1 MPVAPRHAR
10 GSTGIVLPVTSRT
23 APLPAASR
31 PAPPPAASPARALP
45 APRTAARLPP
55 SPLVRPADVGPVAWH
70 LLLRD
75 GHLVRLRGD
84 VALPARVRATPA
96 LRAAAL
102 APLVPPR
109 CAVARAAAVWV
120 HVGGAPPA
128 RVDVVAPS
136 GGRVPDPAPGRAAAA
151 TPLPAAD
158 VVLLGGVRVTTP
170 RRTAVDLLSHDP
182 PERALPLVARLRAAG
197 LDPARV
203 RADVATAVGRRGVR
217 AAAALVPRLAP
228 PPDTP
233 EPPGTARPPPAA
245 EPPGGATPRRPAAP
259 PSPR

>member
-10 GSTGIVLPVTSRT
+10 GSTGIVLPVTS
-23 APLPAASR
+23 LPD
-31 PAPPPAASPARALP
+31 
-45 APRTAARLPP
+45 PRTAARLP
-55 SPLVRPADVGPVAWH
+55 STPLVRPVDVGAVAWH

-75 GHLVRLRGD
+75 GHLVRLRGE
-84 VALPARVRATPA
+84 VALPAGVRATPA

-128 RVDVVAPS
+128 RVDLVAPS
-136 GGRVPDPAPGRAAAA
+136 GGRVPEPAPGRAAAA
-151 TPLPAAD
+151 TALPDAD

-197 LDPARV
+197 VDPARV
-203 RADVATAVGRRGVR
+203 RADVAAASGRRGVR
-217 AAAALVPRLAP
+217 AAAALLPRLAGP
-228 PPDTP
+228 GPAPDQ
-233 EPPGTARPPPAA
+233 APA
-245 EPPGGATPRRPAAP
+245 ATPRRPAAP
-259 PSPR
+259 PWRP